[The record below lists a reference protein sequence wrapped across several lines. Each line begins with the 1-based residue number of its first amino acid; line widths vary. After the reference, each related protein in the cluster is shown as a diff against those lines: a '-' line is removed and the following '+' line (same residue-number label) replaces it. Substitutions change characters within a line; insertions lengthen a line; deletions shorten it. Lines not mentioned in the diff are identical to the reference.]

1 MAEKTNLGSMKRFGT
16 RYGPK
21 NKEKV
26 AAIENE
32 HRGRHKCPF
41 CNYVKVKRLS
51 SKGIWQCEKCNAK
64 FAGKAYGFETSKKAI
79 MAQVEQE
86 PIEEVEE
93 EVTEEESSEQ
103 EAA

>member
-32 HRGRHKCPF
+32 HRGKHKCPF
-41 CNYVKVKRLS
+41 CNYVKVRRLS
-51 SKGIWQCEKCNAK
+51 SRGIWQCGTCNAK

-79 MAQVEQE
+79 MARVEEE

-93 EVTEEESSEQ
+93 EFTDEPEQ